1 MSRKAVLLSNPIKT
15 LRGLA
20 QNQDVTLELSNN
32 TVTVTSN
39 QNRSTPGIK
48 LAGGLRIP
56 KGELYEFIVKGRTID
71 NATAFLWGDKVRD
84 KTTRITAITAE
95 STTYLTGTTSTLSV
109 VIGGFSVDTDVR
121 LGVLFEDPLI
131 GEQIEI
137 QGFAV
142 IQRLGTQL
150 GDFVLYD
157 MPNNL
162 VVGSRNTHGEWKN
175 VAAFV
180 KRS

>member
-1 MSRKAVLLSNPIKT
+1 
-15 LRGLA
+15 
-20 QNQDVTLELSNN
+20 LSNN

-131 GEQIEI
+131 GE
-137 QGFAV
+137 
-142 IQRLGTQL
+142 
-150 GDFVLYD
+150 
-157 MPNNL
+157 
-162 VVGSRNTHGEWKN
+162 
-175 VAAFV
+175 
-180 KRS
+180 